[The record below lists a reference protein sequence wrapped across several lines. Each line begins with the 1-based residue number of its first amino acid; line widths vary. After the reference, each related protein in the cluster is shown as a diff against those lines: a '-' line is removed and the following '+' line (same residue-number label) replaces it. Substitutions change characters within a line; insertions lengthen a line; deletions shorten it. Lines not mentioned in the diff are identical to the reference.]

1 MTTKPD
7 YRVPNAKLILRVDAS
22 HQDWLTTRTTGL
34 GGSDVA
40 VVAGGS
46 RYVGTNPY
54 TIWQAKTDPEPP
66 VDEDRDIFWF
76 GHETEDMLS
85 RRFTADTGI
94 ATRQCGTYQ
103 EKANRWA
110 LANPDRLTADGGILE
125 IKTTSNFT
133 NNGKNYLAGV
143 IPESHAV
150 QLLWYMF
157 VTGRHK
163 GYIIALVDRKPIILE
178 LEYDAEWAR
187 SLFTKAQEF
196 WRYVETSTPPPVEMD
211 TATAGE
217 LNDRY
222 PQVIDP
228 ESAVEILDP
237 DVEEAIGILAEV
249 KSIEADIKARKADS
263 EKKLKAA
270 IGDKEFLTLDGRP
283 VAKWSNVA
291 GRRTF
296 DADAVLRKI
305 AADRGVEDT
314 KKNLAD
320 IKAEYT
326 KQGEPTRRFTLVT
339 EKEAA

>member
-7 YRVPNAKLILRVDAS
+7 YRVPNARLILRADAD
-22 HQDWLTTRTTGL
+22 HQDWLNTRTIGL

-54 TIWQAKTDPEPP
+54 TIWQSKTDPEPP

-76 GHETEDMLS
+76 GQESEDMLS
-85 RRFTADTGI
+85 RRFTADTSI

-133 NNGKNYLAGV
+133 DNGKNYLAGI

-178 LEYDAEWAR
+178 LEYNVEWAQ
-187 SLFTKAQEF
+187 SLFEKSREF
-196 WRYVETSTPPPVEMD
+196 WQYVETNTPPPVELD

-217 LNDRY
+217 LSDRY
-222 PQVIDP
+222 PQVVDP

-237 DVEEAIGILAEV
+237 DVEEAIGVLTEV
-249 KSIEADIKARKADS
+249 KSIEADIKDRKADA

-296 DADAVLRKI
+296 NQVAVLEKI
-305 AADRGVEDT
+305 CADRGIEPS
-314 KKNLAD
+314 KKALDD
-320 IKAEYT
+320 IKQEFT
-326 KQGEPTRRFTLVT
+326 TQGEPTRRFTLIT
-339 EKEAA
+339 EKAAA